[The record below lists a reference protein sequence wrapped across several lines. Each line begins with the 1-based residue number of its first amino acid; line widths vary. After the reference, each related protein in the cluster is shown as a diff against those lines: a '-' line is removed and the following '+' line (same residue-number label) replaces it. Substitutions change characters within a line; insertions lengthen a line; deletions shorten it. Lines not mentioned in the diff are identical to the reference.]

1 MQRLAGHWTG
11 TYEYEQPDVP
21 GSRQIGFT
29 LDFFDT
35 SSWRLYGEVWDDPL
49 TGGVEAK
56 GTILGW
62 AWGRH
67 LRFRKVMP
75 LHVANDPRP
84 ITVDEYVET
93 TLGDRVAGD
102 PGVHVISYRGVIA
115 HDANQVRGTWHFSHR
130 LLVLQSKR
138 VIVFPSASGTWQ
150 MRRVSRDR

>member
-1 MQRLAGHWTG
+1 MQRLAGRWTG

-75 LHVANDPRP
+75 LHFANDPRP
-84 ITVDEYVET
+84 IPIDEYVEAAY
-93 TLGDRVAGD
+93 GDRVVGD
-102 PGVHVISYRGVIA
+102 PGVHVISYRGIIA
-115 HDANQVRGTWHFSHR
+115 DDAHQVGGTWHFSHR
-130 LLVLQSKR
+130 RLVLQSKR
-138 VIVFPSASGTWQ
+138 VIVLPSASGTWH
-150 MRRVSRDR
+150 MGRAALK